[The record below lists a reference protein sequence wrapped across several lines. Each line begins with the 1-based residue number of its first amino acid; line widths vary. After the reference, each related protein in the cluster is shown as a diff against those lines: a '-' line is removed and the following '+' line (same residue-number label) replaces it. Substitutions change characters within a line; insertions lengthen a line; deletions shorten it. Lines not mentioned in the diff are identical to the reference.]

1 MDLADRFI
9 GNAKI
14 FSVKERNRLLR
25 NPMEVPVPQAL
36 TRPFYDKVKDQDEI
50 TQMQYIDIN
59 FWLWGDILLK
69 ADRMSMAHSL
79 ELRVPFL
86 DKEVFA
92 VASRIP
98 ARHRVAAGTTKYA
111 MRLAAKRHLPEAS
124 TSRPSWASPCRCACG
139 CGRNPITTG

>member
-1 MDLADRFI
+1 MYKRQ
-9 GNAKI
+9 
-14 FSVKERNRLLR
+14 
-25 NPMEVPVPQAL
+25 PQAL

-86 DKEVFA
+86 DKEVA
-92 VASRIP
+92 RVACSIP
-98 ARHRVAAGTTKYA
+98 SRHRVTEGNTKAALRESAQRY
-111 MRLAAKRHLPEAS
+111 LSLIH
-124 TSRPSWASPCRCACG
+124 
-139 CGRNPITTG
+139 I